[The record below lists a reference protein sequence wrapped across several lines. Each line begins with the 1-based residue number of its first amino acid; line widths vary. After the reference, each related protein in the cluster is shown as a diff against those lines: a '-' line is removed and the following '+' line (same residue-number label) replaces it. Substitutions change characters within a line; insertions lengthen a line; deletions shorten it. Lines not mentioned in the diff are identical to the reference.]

1 MKAILL
7 LVVVH
12 LLIIHQSQKQL
23 SPRKN
28 ERSLMAPVLI
38 SQKDSLRKEFIDH
51 KEPLQYS
58 SLELYMQEK

>member
-23 SPRKN
+23 SLRKY
-28 ERSLMAPVLI
+28 ERSLMAPVLM

-51 KEPLQYS
+51 NEPLQYS
-58 SLELYMQEK
+58 SLELYMQKK